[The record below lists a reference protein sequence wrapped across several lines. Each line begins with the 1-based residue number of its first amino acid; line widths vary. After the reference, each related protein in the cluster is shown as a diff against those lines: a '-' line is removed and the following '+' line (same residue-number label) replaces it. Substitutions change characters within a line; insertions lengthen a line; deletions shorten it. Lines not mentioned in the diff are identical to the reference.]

1 MNVYV
6 DQNKCQTAAV
16 CVKVCPEVFT
26 FTMGSKKAVVR
37 GNPVSSRWEALVREA
52 ALKCPSRAITVTE

>member
-1 MNVYV
+1 MKVYV

-26 FTMGSKKAVVR
+26 FTKGSKKAVVR
-37 GNPVSSRWEALVREA
+37 SNPVSGRYEARVREA
-52 ALKCPSRAITVTE
+52 ALKCPARAIAITE